1 MVTPVGMDSP
11 IAVLLGA
18 AVTEESPGVMSR
30 LPVVLDRHLA
40 VDEHVA
46 VAAGALEAP
55 PLAAG
60 KVVGNLGR
68 QDLEPLEVI
77 DDHVRRR
84 TFHERA
90 AVAEPRTVRR
100 QRRQPPVGVLEGAH
114 PLLAY
119 DPGEEL
125 RRV

>member
-40 VDEHVA
+40 IDQHVA
-46 VAAGALEAP
+46 VAASTLDTS

-60 KVVGNLGR
+60 EVVGDLGR
-68 QDLEPLEVI
+68 QDLEPLVVVNH
-77 DDHVRRR
+77 HVRRR
-84 TFHERA
+84 PFHERA
-90 AVAEPRTVRR
+90 PVAEPRTVR
-100 QRRQPPVGVLEGAH
+100 
-114 PLLAY
+114 
-119 DPGEEL
+119 
-125 RRV
+125 